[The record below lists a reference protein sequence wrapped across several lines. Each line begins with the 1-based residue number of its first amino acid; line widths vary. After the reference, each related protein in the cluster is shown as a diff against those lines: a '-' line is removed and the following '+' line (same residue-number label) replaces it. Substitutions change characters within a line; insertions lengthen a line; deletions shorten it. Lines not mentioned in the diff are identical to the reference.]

1 MRETSRH
8 ICTRFAEDRGCRA
21 CGAAR
26 FRRCQAVVR
35 TLRRLCVA
43 SAPLFA
49 AACKSDQQKAGENRQ
64 SIQSWQSTMRMADS
78 AAARHELPARF
89 LARVRAT
96 AHEEIAKASKP

>member
-1 MRETSRH
+1 MRETLRH
-8 ICTRFAEDRGCRA
+8 ICTRFAEVRDRRA

-26 FRRCQAVVR
+26 FRRCQTVFR
-35 TLRRLCVA
+35 TFCRVCVA

-49 AACKSDQQKAGENRQ
+49 AACKSDQQKTEESRQ

-89 LARVRAT
+89 LARMRAT
-96 AHEEIAKASKP
+96 AHEEIAKASKQ